1 MVISL
6 QLNLSFKRVLYRN
19 TKTTWFTKIKSDI
32 DLQKCIYIFKK
43 FSVTAMNNEWSN
55 QEWFD
60 KIKRERGYLKEH
72 Y

>member
-32 DLQKCIYIFKK
+32 DLQICINTFLK
-43 FSVTAMNNEWSN
+43 SSQWQQWTMNEV
-55 QEWFD
+55 
-60 KIKRERGYLKEH
+60 IKNDLIK
-72 Y
+72 

>member
-32 DLQKCIYIFKK
+32 DLQICKYTFLK
-43 FSVTAMNNEWSN
+43 SSQWQQWTMNEV
-55 QEWFD
+55 
-60 KIKRERGYLKEH
+60 IKNDLIK
-72 Y
+72 

>member
-32 DLQKCIYIFKK
+32 DLQISIYTFLK
-43 FSVTAMNNEWSN
+43 SSQWQQWTMNEV
-55 QEWFD
+55 
-60 KIKRERGYLKEH
+60 IKNDLIK
-72 Y
+72 